1 MTISEA
7 TVVPLERYRHGLA
20 EMCEEGDRN
29 SVRWGRSE
37 AEHEQA
43 KTIFD
48 GYIARGWSV
57 FRLTEDGEQGRRME
71 EFDPT
76 ARGMLA
82 IPQMVG
88 G

>member
-1 MTISEA
+1 MTIE
-7 TVVPLERYRHGLA
+7 PQQPERPHGLA
-20 EMCEEGDRN
+20 EMCEEGHRN
-29 SVRWGRSE
+29 SVRWGPSDD
-37 AEHEQA
+37 EHEQA

-48 GYIARGWSV
+48 GYIARGWAV
-57 FRLTEDGEQGRRME
+57 FRLTEDGEQGRRMT
-71 EFDPT
+71 EFEPT

>member
-1 MTISEA
+1 MT
-7 TVVPLERYRHGLA
+7 THGLA

-29 SVRWGRSE
+29 SVRWGSSADERAE
-37 AEHEQA
+37 A
-43 KTIFD
+43 KKIFE

-57 FRLTEDGEQGRRME
+57 FRLTEEGEQGRRMT

-76 ARGMLA
+76 ALGMLA

>member
-1 MTISEA
+1 MSQTDLLDPPE
-7 TVVPLERYRHGLA
+7 VHPHRLR

-29 SVRWGRSE
+29 SVRWGPS
-37 AEHEQA
+37 ADEHAHA

-57 FRLTEDGEQGRRME
+57 FRLTEDGEQGRRMD

-82 IPQMVG
+82 IPQLEG